1 MLAEHHEKQA
11 LAVIGCGTMATAVLR
26 TLLVTTTPDAIPIS
40 SLMLTARTGTT
51 LERLESTYSS
61 LSSKTGIPI
70 KYTNDNTAAA
80 REAQVVILACKPY
93 QMQTVLGAKRMRAA
107 LAGKLLVSFVAGVS
121 EEGILDALGSGEHV
135 TAAQHA
141 VRHDTRNESHHSE
154 TEVGPHIIRVCPNI
168 AAMAGESMTAIA
180 EPSSGSDVLRD
191 QHLPWVE
198 HFFSLVGRTMVLPT
212 VQYNVAT
219 VLVGAAIA
227 LTTVAVDGL
236 LDGAV
241 AEGIPR
247 AQALEMVGQ
256 CLLGTGLMLGAGR
269 KKETEEPEGGEQEEH
284 ANDQPAKHEET
295 TLHPAVLRDRVSSP
309 RGCTIQ
315 GLLEVERRGVRS
327 AMADAVVKA
336 TQHLKGMG
344 KEQD

>member
-1 MLAEHHEKQA
+1 
-11 LAVIGCGTMATAVLR
+11 
-26 TLLVTTTPDAIPIS
+26 
-40 SLMLTARTGTT
+40 
-51 LERLESTYSS
+51 
-61 LSSKTGIPI
+61 
-70 KYTNDNTAAA
+70 
-80 REAQVVILACKPY
+80 
-93 QMQTVLGAKRMRAA
+93 
-107 LAGKLLVSFVAGVS
+107 
-121 EEGILDALGSGEHV
+121 
-135 TAAQHA
+135 
-141 VRHDTRNESHHSE
+141 
-154 TEVGPHIIRVCPNI
+154 
-168 AAMAGESMTAIA
+168 MTAIA
-180 EPSSGSDVLRD
+180 EPTSKSDVLQT

-269 KKETEEPEGGEQEEH
+269 KNKMEQLEGGEQEKGVNGK
-284 ANDQPAKHEET
+284 AAKDEET
-295 TLHPAVLRDRVSSP
+295 NLHPAVLREKVSSP
-309 RGCTIQ
+309 QGCTIQ

-344 KEQD
+344 KEQDW

>member
-1 MLAEHHEKQA
+1 MPVQKHAV
-11 LAVIGCGTMATAVLR
+11 AVIGCGTMATAVLR
-26 TLLVTTTPDAIPIS
+26 TLLANTAPDGIPIT
-40 SLMLTARTGTT
+40 SLTLTARTAAS
-51 LERLESTYSS
+51 LKQIESTYTP
-61 LSSKTGIPI
+61 LSSRTGVPI
-70 KYTNDNTAAA
+70 TYTRDNTAAA
-80 REAQVVILACKPY
+80 RDADVVILACKPY
-93 QMQTVLGAKRMRAA
+93 QVHGVLGAKGFRDAIV
-107 LAGKLLVSFVAGVS
+107 GKLMVSFVAGVG
-121 EEGILDALGSGEHV
+121 EQGLLDALPPVESDEHV
-135 TAAQHA
+135 TPAQHAAQHA
-141 VRHDTRNESHHSE
+141 RGGIPHTENEGAPF
-154 TEVGPHIIRVCPNI
+154 TIRVCPNI
-168 AAMAGESMTAIA
+168 AALAGESMTAIM
-180 EPSSGSDVLRD
+180 EPTPNSDIVQT

-241 AEGIPR
+241 ADGIPR

-269 KKETEEPEGGEQEEH
+269 KKETGGDQEKEVNGD
-284 ANDQPAKHEET
+284 ATKNKET
-295 TLHPAVLRDRVSSP
+295 NLHPAVLREKVSSP